1 MKGRSPS
8 FVRDDDRSGI
18 FVQEFGLQVGYGL
31 VVACPGCGADRVPTV
46 ITEPNT
52 SLRHASSHQGSA
64 AFPTPLAITKD
75 EKIVIL
81 NEVKN
86 LVLPQLTLMNS
97 LARSFGALRM
107 TKIRQIA
114 VPCFAGTGGTM

>member
-1 MKGRSPS
+1 MQIATR
-8 FVRDDDRSGI
+8 
-18 FVQEFGLQVGYGL
+18 LT
-31 VVACPGCGADRVPTV
+31 A
-46 ITEPNT
+46 
-52 SLRHASSHQGSA
+52 
-64 AFPTPLAITKD
+64 LAVLTMNED

-107 TKIRQIA
+107 TRLSQIVTRLTSLAALTMNEDEKIVILN
-114 VPCFAGTGGTM
+114 

>member
-1 MKGRSPS
+1 MENNKDTLPRYTDPPS
-8 FVRDDDRSGI
+8 R
-18 FVQEFGLQVGYGL
+18 EGLEMQIATRL
-31 VVACPGCGADRVPTV
+31 TA
-46 ITEPNT
+46 
-52 SLRHASSHQGSA
+52 
-64 AFPTPLAITKD
+64 LAVLTMNED

-107 TKIRQIA
+107 TRLSQIVTRLTSLAALTMNEDEKIVILN
-114 VPCFAGTGGTM
+114 